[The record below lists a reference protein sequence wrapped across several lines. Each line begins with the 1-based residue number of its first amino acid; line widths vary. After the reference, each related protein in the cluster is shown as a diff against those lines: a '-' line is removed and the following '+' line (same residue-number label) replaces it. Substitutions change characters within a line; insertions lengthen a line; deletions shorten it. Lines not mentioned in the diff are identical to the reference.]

1 MIASR
6 LCFSL
11 LGLVVLQVHTV
22 KADPLQMCPM
32 KLCLSDLEFSS
43 RSSLRTMVV
52 ASRQLWLALCW
63 LESKEKFSSE
73 SEAKQVMR
81 LQLVVTDTSL
91 DSVKD
96 VLNQCP
102 KATGNALS
110 FLSLLSIYLIHQ
122 GIASMYRIQQYES
135 GPYSWSISHR
145 HPLFSKL
152 FAFQPGEWTLLKCS
166 LLMLTSAFLSAQQQK
181 TASYFYDT
189 ESCFC
194 PVCILPFAFLSF

>member
-1 MIASR
+1 MGWKVMIASR

-11 LGLVVLQVHTV
+11 LGLLVLQVHTV

-43 RSSLRTMVV
+43 RSSLQKMVV

-135 GPYSWSISHR
+135 GPYS
-145 HPLFSKL
+145 
-152 FAFQPGEWTLLKCS
+152 
-166 LLMLTSAFLSAQQQK
+166 
-181 TASYFYDT
+181 
-189 ESCFC
+189 
-194 PVCILPFAFLSF
+194 

>member
-1 MIASR
+1 
-6 LCFSL
+6 
-11 LGLVVLQVHTV
+11 
-22 KADPLQMCPM
+22 MCPM

-43 RSSLRTMVV
+43 RSSLQKMVV

-122 GIASMYRIQQYES
+122 GIASMYRIQKYES

-166 LLMLTSAFLSAQQQK
+166 LLMLIVSIFISTAAEDSIIFLWHWKLFLSSVHPA
-181 TASYFYDT
+181 
-189 ESCFC
+189 FC
-194 PVCILPFAFLSF
+194 LSVILALANPKSLNPD